1 MSFGGLERWCGVLL
15 EGWNAE
21 LSVGTLVDHRCTDC
35 WQLRAL
41 LTLVPRIC
49 NNVGVDVVFPE
60 SSESNETR
68 EQGTS

>member
-15 EGWNAE
+15 ECWNAE
-21 LSVGTLVDHRCTDC
+21 LMDHRCTDC